1 MFILI
6 IHAFKK
12 NDLNITHV
20 RNLNYTKI
28 KSNSPTRPRDRLF
41 DAHVTETISVIC
53 DRKSYVT
60 SIFFSVYCSI
70 SNTVAKSVYLIKNIR
85 DEYIITQSDEIAK
98 LNLCAQ
104 SDPNEIKK

>member
-53 DRKSYVT
+53 DSEILCHID
-60 SIFFSVYCSI
+60 IFFS
-70 SNTVAKSVYLIKNIR
+70 LLFNI
-85 DEYIITQSDEIAK
+85 EYSGQIGIFD
-98 LNLCAQ
+98 
-104 SDPNEIKK
+104 